1 MIKDRIVVGIRD
13 DQIRAE
19 LLRTKDLDL
28 PKAVSM
34 CPASEASRTQIDKLQ
49 TAQTERTINEVK
61 RGRPES
67 SKMSCKE
74 NMVRHCKYCGRDHQ
88 KGKCPAYG
96 EKCRKCGK
104 INHFSTKCMSK
115 V

>member
-1 MIKDRIVVGIRD
+1 MGIRD

-28 PKAVSM
+28 PKAVSI
-34 CPASEASRTQIDKLQ
+34 CPAAEASRTQMDKLQ

-67 SKMSCKE
+67 SKMSKE
-74 NMVRHCKYCGRDHQ
+74 STMTLNFKIWMK
-88 KGKCPAYG
+88 KCNQ
-96 EKCRKCGK
+96 R
-104 INHFSTKCMSK
+104 SD
-115 V
+115 